1 MLFDINTATGHW
13 PFRQVPNQSIPE
25 LKRLLKSKG
34 ITGAAVVNTNGLF
47 YQNCHDANIEL
58 AKAIERHRDFFAGI
72 AVLNPLYAAWERD
85 LETCVGKL
93 GLKALRLVPQY
104 HNYRLDCP
112 DVLAIIQKAASLG
125 LPVFIPQR
133 IIDVRGRHRMDT
145 EQVVNLH
152 EVGAL
157 CRAAPK
163 AKIVFTEASVN
174 PEELVDEHGCRCY
187 PNLYFEMSRFRSVMG
202 QNIKRMVKLIG
213 YERILFG
220 SGAPFKEITPA
231 LLKLKNIKCSEKTR
245 HLIARE
251 NALRLLG
258 LQSK

>member
-13 PFRQVPNQSIPE
+13 PFRQVLNQGIPE
-25 LKRLLKSKG
+25 LKRLLLGKG

-58 AKAIERHRDFFAGI
+58 AKAIERHCGFFVGVAT
-72 AVLNPLYAAWERD
+72 LNPLYPAWERD
-85 LETCVGKL
+85 LETCASEL

-112 DVLAIIQKAASLG
+112 EVLAIVQKASSLK
-125 LPVFIPQR
+125 LPVFIPHR
-133 IIDVRGRHRMDT
+133 IIDIRGRHWMDT
-145 EQVVNLH
+145 EQVVNLN

-157 CRAAPK
+157 CRAVPE
-163 AKIVFTEASVN
+163 AKVVFTEAAVN
-174 PEELVDEHGCRCY
+174 PKELVDERGHRRY
-187 PNLYFEMSRFRSVMG
+187 PNLYFEISRFRSVMG

-231 LLKLKNIKCSEKTR
+231 LLKLQHAALSPKEKNAV
-245 HLIARE
+245 ARQ
-251 NALRLLG
+251 NAARILRL
-258 LQSK
+258 S

>member
-25 LKRLLKSKG
+25 LKRLLASKG

-58 AKAIERHRDFFAGI
+58 AKAIERHGGFFVGI

-85 LETCVGKL
+85 LETCAGKL
-93 GLKALRLVPQY
+93 GFKALRLVPQY

-112 DVLAIIQKAASLG
+112 EVLAIVQKAASLK
-125 LPVFIPQR
+125 LPVFIPHR
-133 IIDVRGRHRMDT
+133 IIDVRGRHWMDT
-145 EQVVNLH
+145 EQTVNLC

-157 CRAAPK
+157 CQAAPK
-163 AKIVFTEASVN
+163 VKIVFTEASVN
-174 PEELVDEHGCRCY
+174 PDELVDKRGKARY
-187 PNLYFEMSRFRSVMG
+187 SNLYFEISRFRSVMG
-202 QNIKRMVKLIG
+202 QQIKRMLKLIG
-213 YERILFG
+213 YEHVLFG

-231 LLKLKNIKCSEKTR
+231 LLKLQHAGLNSKEMSA
-245 HLIARE
+245 IARQ
-251 NALRLLG
+251 NAFRILRL
-258 LQSK
+258 S